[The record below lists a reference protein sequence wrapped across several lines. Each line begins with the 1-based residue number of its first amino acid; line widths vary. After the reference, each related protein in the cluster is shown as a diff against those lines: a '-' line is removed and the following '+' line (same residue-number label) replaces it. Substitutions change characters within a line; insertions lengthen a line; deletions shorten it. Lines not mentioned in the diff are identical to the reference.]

1 MTSTREHM
9 VSLRRLA
16 VPAQLF
22 EAAISDSNELLS
34 PGPYMRYPVPLFAL
48 VLASTIAACSHRDS
62 QLDAIDAAVNG
73 CVIDVRDKTSKY
85 ETSPNCR
92 ALSEIAK
99 RYVAAG
105 GLKQSAPCR
114 ADRIAESAR
123 ARAWMALAVSK
134 SGDPGL
140 TIW

>member
-1 MTSTREHM
+1 
-9 VSLRRLA
+9 
-16 VPAQLF
+16 LF
-22 EAAISDSNELLS
+22 LH
-34 PGPYMRYPVPLFAL
+34 RQ
-48 VLASTIAACSHRDS
+48 IAACSQRDS
-62 QLDAIDAAVNG
+62 QLDAIANELDAAVNR